1 VEAAGADE
9 PEEEGPATK
18 GWVSGAQ
25 NGRTAA
31 VGQRTLLGDRREAR
45 EGLVVRLDALRLDL
59 LLSGEFGS
67 DRLLPLPL
75 LALAAA
81 EATLAAVLL
90 GLCCVQR
97 ASEGAGR
104 IGARWAS
111 ERTFAELGSPLG
123 ALLILRPLV
132 VVLALLHALLL
143 LERLGQPLERE

>member
-1 VEAAGADE
+1 MSRKRRGQLREAGLAGH
-9 PEEEGPATK
+9 
-18 GWVSGAQ
+18 
-25 NGRTAA
+25 RTGERQRS
-31 VGQRTLLGDRREAR
+31 GQRTLLGDRREAR

-132 VVLALLHALLL
+132 VVLALLHALFL